1 MIKLFVK
8 CMCIVLSLFIT
19 ILLDKFVFLNM
30 TEALYTAFG
39 FVAYALWNADKD

>member
-1 MIKLFVK
+1 MKLFVK
-8 CMCIVLSLFIT
+8 CMCIVLALFIT

-39 FVAYALWNADKD
+39 FISHVLWNADKD